1 MEIISW
7 YKKPFM
13 WMRKLYDW
21 VIHWAATPYG
31 MPALCIIAF
40 AESSF
45 FPIPPDVLLIAL
57 VLGLP
62 KKAFYFAAICTLG
75 SVTGG
80 MFGYFLGYEFF
91 GVVNWIM
98 AHIVGESRWFG
109 VMHPSATPLLLNGY
123 QFYFYPVGSPYEGDS
138 SLFLQ
143 VKNLYDENAFLAIF
157 TASFTPIPYK
167 VFTVTAGYFHVSFP
181 ILIVGS
187 ILGRGGRF
195 FLVSTLLYFFG
206 PPMKRIID
214 KYFEWFALAF
224 GVLIIGGFIAI
235 KKLL

>member
-1 MEIISW
+1 MDTIPW
-7 YKKPFM
+7 YKKPFS
-13 WMRKLYDW
+13 WIRKLISWMLHW
-21 VIHWAATPYG
+21 VKTPYG
-31 MPALCIIAF
+31 VLALFIIAF

-62 KKAFYFAAICTLG
+62 KKAFYFAAVCTIG
-75 SVTGG
+75 SVMGG

-91 GVVNWIM
+91 GAVNWIM
-98 AHIVGESRWFG
+98 AHIVGESHWFG
-109 VMHPSATPLLLNGY
+109 VMHPSAIPLLLDGY
-123 QFYFYPVGSPYEGDS
+123 QFYFYPAGSPYAEDS

-143 VKNLYDENAFLAIF
+143 VKHLYDENAFLAVF
-157 TASFTPIPYK
+157 AAAFTPIPYK
-167 VFTVTAGYFHVSFP
+167 IFTVTAGYFHVSFP
-181 ILIVGS
+181 ILIIAS

-206 PPMKRIID
+206 LPMKKLID
-214 KYFEWFALAF
+214 KYFELFALVF
-224 GVLIIGGFIAI
+224 GILLVGGFIVI